1 MNEQTTKFIL
11 EFENADIL
19 QLALYSKKYSEVDV
33 KLAIR
38 QILGRQKIKSK
49 VPRFYNSSKLLY
61 PLQISLEQSSSEVTA
76 IYKSELCEGKTL
88 ADLTGGFGVDCCFLS
103 SHFERVSYV
112 ERQLELCELANHNF
126 KELCLE
132 NIEVYNFETEKF
144 LQEMNPVDWIYIDPA
159 RRSNIGKKVV
169 LLSDCEPNISLL
181 SSTLLQKSSN
191 LMVKLS
197 PMMDISAAIKELP
210 QTNEVHIIAVDNE
223 CKEVVLIIRQGLNK
237 SLSINTVNF
246 QKNKIIQKFS
256 FVVDDEYS
264 AEVQYTSKPGKY
276 IYEPNAAIMKS
287 GAYKTISKIF
297 EICKLHI
304 NTHLYTSDKLILE
317 FPGRIFEVVKI
328 WDNSKISMKTLSKQI
343 PKANISTRN
352 YPLSVEELRKK
363 TKVKDGGEIYIF
375 ACTISNE
382 DKVLIE
388 CNKVNV

>member
-19 QLALYSKKYSEVDV
+19 QLALHSKKYPNVDV
-33 KLAIR
+33 QLAIR

-49 VPRFYNSSKLLY
+49 VPRFYNTSKLLY
-61 PLQISLEQSSSEVTA
+61 PLQLSLEQSSSEVTA